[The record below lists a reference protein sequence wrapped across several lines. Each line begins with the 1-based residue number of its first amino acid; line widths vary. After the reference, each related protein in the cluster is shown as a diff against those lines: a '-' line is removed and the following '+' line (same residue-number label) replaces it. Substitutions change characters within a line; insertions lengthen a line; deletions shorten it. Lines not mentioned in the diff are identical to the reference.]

1 MIQIDLPTLVKRLNL
16 FSRQALEMAASE
28 CMSQQAAEITV
39 SHVLIQMLAMP
50 RSDLRVIT
58 RQGDIGMEELRQALT
73 VENYT
78 TARSADSYPAFSP
91 MLVEWLKEGW
101 LLASAEMQHS
111 ELRGGVLLLALLH
124 SPLRYIPP
132 AAAQLLTGINRD
144 RLQQDFVQW
153 TQESAESVVPDADC
167 KGAGAL
173 TDVADSL
180 LARYAKNM
188 TEDARNDR
196 LDPVLCRD
204 HEIDLMIDILCRR
217 RKNNPV
223 VVGEAGVGKSALI
236 EGLALRIVAGQV
248 PDKLKNTDIMTL
260 DLGALQAGAS
270 VKGEFEK
277 RFKGLMA
284 EVISSP
290 VPVILFI
297 DEAHTL
303 IGAGNQQGGLD
314 ISNLLKPA
322 LARGELK
329 TIAATTWSEYKKYFE
344 KDAALSRRFQLVKV
358 SEPNAAEATIILR
371 GLSAVYEQSH
381 GVLIDD
387 DALQAAA
394 TLSERYLSGRQL
406 PDKAIDVLDT
416 ACARVAINLSSP
428 PKQISAL
435 TTLSHQQEAEIRQLE
450 RELRIGL
457 RTNTSRMTEVL
468 VQYDETLTALDELEA
483 AWHQQQTLVQEI
495 IALRQ
500 QLLGMAED
508 DAASL
513 PHVDAVED
521 TPPESEQDN
530 TGAKLADEAGSEQPE
545 ETAET
550 VSPVQRLAQL
560 TAELD
565 ALHNDRLLVSP
576 HVDKKQIAAVIAE
589 WTGVPLNRLS
599 QNEMSV
605 ITDLPVWLGDTIKG
619 QDLAIASLHKHL
631 LTARADLR
639 RPGRPLGAFLL
650 AGPSGVGKTE
660 TVLQLAELLYGGR
673 QYLTTIN
680 MSEFQEK
687 HTVSRLI
694 GSPPGYVGYGEGGVL
709 TEAIRQ
715 KPYSVVLLDEVEK
728 AHPDVLNLFYQAF
741 DKGEM
746 ADGEGRLIDCKNI
759 VFFLTS
765 NLGYQVIVEH
775 ADDPETMQEVLYP
788 VLADFFKPALLA
800 RMEVV
805 PYQSLKTRALG
816 VLPADLNLRDQVGPT
831 FDQVFTSA
839 DDNKLV
845 VPQFL
850 TRYGLQSYFVKQR
863 DELVELT
870 AMDSW
875 VLNLTRSVKYSDADR
890 AEIQRQ
896 LTEQY
901 ISDYTATWRAGMDNL
916 NIRNFESIGQLTG
929 ALEQV
934 ISGDLPLQR
943 ALTVLRD
950 NTQPGVFSEK
960 LSAKEREEALAE
972 PDYQL
977 LTRLG
982 HEFAPENSTLA
993 VQKDKE
999 STMQAVYQQLTEL
1012 HRYLLA
1018 IQNAPVPGKSALK
1031 AVQLRLDQNSSDP
1044 IFATRQMAKTLPAPL
1059 NRWVGRLADQAW
1071 HVVMVEAVHYMEVD
1085 WRDSVVK
1092 PFNEQLA
1099 NNYPFNPRSAQDASL
1114 DAFERFFKPDGIL
1127 DTFYQQNL
1135 KLFIDNDLSL
1145 EDGDNSVIIREDI
1158 IAQLKTAQKIRDIFF
1173 SKQNGL
1179 GTSFAVETVSLSG
1192 NKRRSVLNLD
1202 GQLVDYSQGRNYTAH
1217 LVWPNNMREGN
1228 ESKLT
1233 LVGANGGAPRSISFS
1248 GPWAQFRLFGAGQLT
1263 GVQDGNFTVRFSV
1276 DGGAM
1281 TYRVHIRC
1289 SSNCYRLTTPLRAQ
1303 QRCGWP
1309 HLNSKTMSAGCNNF
1323 LIPPRYSRW
1332 KPGCR

>member
-1 MIQIDLPTLVKRLNL
+1 MIQIDLPALVKRLNL

-39 SHVLIQMLAMP
+39 SHVLMQMLAMP

-58 RQGDIGMEELRQALT
+58 RQSDIGMEELRQALT
-73 VENYT
+73 VENYP

-91 MLVEWLKEGW
+91 MLVEWLKESW

-132 AAAQLLTGINRD
+132 AAARLLTGINRD
-144 RLQQDFVQW
+144 RLQQDFAQW
-153 TQESAESVVPDADC
+153 TRESAESVVPDAEG
-167 KGAGAL
+167 KGAGTL
-173 TDVADSL
+173 TDAADSL

-188 TEDARNDR
+188 TADARNGR

-236 EGLALRIVAGQV
+236 EGLALRIVADQV

-428 PKQISAL
+428 PKRISAL
-435 TTLSHQQEAEIRQLE
+435 TTLSHQQEAEIRQLK

-457 RTNTSRMTEVL
+457 RTDTSRMTGVL
-468 VQYDETLTALDELEA
+468 EQYDETLTALDELEA
-483 AWHQQQTLVQEI
+483 AWYQQQALVREI

-500 QLLGMAED
+500 QLLGVAED

-513 PHVDAVED
+513 SDADAVED
-521 TPPESEQDN
+521 TPSESEQDN
-530 TGAKLADEAGSEQPE
+530 IGVAPADEAGSAQPE

-560 TAELD
+560 TAQLD
-565 ALHNDRLLVSP
+565 ALHNDQLLVSP

-775 ADDPETMQEVLYP
+775 ADDPETMQEALYP

-805 PYQSLKTRALG
+805 PYLPLSKETLVTIIAGKLARLDNVLRSRFGAEVIIEPEVTDEIISRVTRAENGARMLESVIDG
-816 VLPADLNLRDQVGPT
+816 DMLPPLSL
-831 FDQVFTSA
+831 
-839 DDNKLV
+839 L
-845 VPQFL
+845 L
-850 TRYGLQSYFVKQR
+850 LQKMAAN
-863 DELVELT
+863 T
-870 AMDSW
+870 AIA
-875 VLNLTRSVKYSDADR
+875 R
-890 AEIQRQ
+890 
-896 LTEQY
+896 
-901 ISDYTATWRAGMDNL
+901 
-916 NIRNFESIGQLTG
+916 IR
-929 ALEQV
+929 
-934 ISGDLPLQR
+934 
-943 ALTVLRD
+943 
-950 NTQPGVFSEK
+950 
-960 LSAKEREEALAE
+960 LSATDGAFTADVEDVRDDESVTE
-972 PDYQL
+972 DD
-977 LTRLG
+977 
-982 HEFAPENSTLA
+982 A
-993 VQKDKE
+993 V
-999 STMQAVYQQLTEL
+999 L
-1012 HRYLLA
+1012 
-1018 IQNAPVPGKSALK
+1018 
-1031 AVQLRLDQNSSDP
+1031 
-1044 IFATRQMAKTLPAPL
+1044 
-1059 NRWVGRLADQAW
+1059 
-1071 HVVMVEAVHYMEVD
+1071 
-1085 WRDSVVK
+1085 
-1092 PFNEQLA
+1092 
-1099 NNYPFNPRSAQDASL
+1099 
-1114 DAFERFFKPDGIL
+1114 
-1127 DTFYQQNL
+1127 
-1135 KLFIDNDLSL
+1135 
-1145 EDGDNSVIIREDI
+1145 
-1158 IAQLKTAQKIRDIFF
+1158 
-1173 SKQNGL
+1173 
-1179 GTSFAVETVSLSG
+1179 
-1192 NKRRSVLNLD
+1192 
-1202 GQLVDYSQGRNYTAH
+1202 
-1217 LVWPNNMREGN
+1217 
-1228 ESKLT
+1228 
-1233 LVGANGGAPRSISFS
+1233 
-1248 GPWAQFRLFGAGQLT
+1248 
-1263 GVQDGNFTVRFSV
+1263 
-1276 DGGAM
+1276 
-1281 TYRVHIRC
+1281 
-1289 SSNCYRLTTPLRAQ
+1289 
-1303 QRCGWP
+1303 
-1309 HLNSKTMSAGCNNF
+1309 
-1323 LIPPRYSRW
+1323 
-1332 KPGCR
+1332 

>member
-132 AAAQLLTGINRD
+132 AAARLLTGINRD

-153 TQESAESVVPDADC
+153 TQESAESVVPDADG
-167 KGAGAL
+167 KGAGTM
-173 TDVADSL
+173 TDASDTL

-188 TEDARNDR
+188 TADARNGR

-457 RTNTSRMTEVL
+457 RTDTSRMTEVL

-483 AWHQQQTLVQEI
+483 AWHQQQTLVREI

-500 QLLGMAED
+500 QLLGVAED
-508 DAASL
+508 DAAPL
-513 PHVDAVED
+513 PDADTVED
-521 TPPESEQDN
+521 TQPESESEQDN
-530 TGAKLADEAGSEQPE
+530 TGAVGELAKLAQCWQSHNAPELAQATDDLFALYQRAFNRAAPAPVPTPAASGSSPQTTATSESGVTQPSAPAPQIVIDSHDDKAWRDTLLKVAAILCERQPDSPQGYRLRRHALWQNITSTPQAESDGRTPLAAVSADMVADYHAQLGSADMALWQQVEKSVLLAPYWLDGHCLSAQTALRLGYKQVADAIRDEVIRFLERLPQLTGLLFNDHTPFISEQTKQWLAASPDAKVAPVAQIGEESKAARACFAEQGLEAALRYLDMLPE
-545 ETAET
+545 GDPRDQFHRQYLA
-550 VSPVQRLAQL
+550 AQL
-560 TAELD
+560 TEEAG
-565 ALHNDRLLVSP
+565 LV
-576 HVDKKQIAAVIAE
+576 
-589 WTGVPLNRLS
+589 
-599 QNEMSV
+599 
-605 ITDLPVWLGDTIKG
+605 
-619 QDLAIASLHKHL
+619 
-631 LTARADLR
+631 
-639 RPGRPLGAFLL
+639 
-650 AGPSGVGKTE
+650 
-660 TVLQLAELLYGGR
+660 QLAQQ
-673 QYLTTIN
+673 QYR
-680 MSEFQEK
+680 M
-687 HTVSRLI
+687 
-694 GSPPGYVGYGEGGVL
+694 
-709 TEAIRQ
+709 
-715 KPYSVVLLDEVEK
+715 
-728 AHPDVLNLFYQAF
+728 LF
-741 DKGEM
+741 
-746 ADGEGRLIDCKNI
+746 
-759 VFFLTS
+759 
-765 NLGYQVIVEH
+765 
-775 ADDPETMQEVLYP
+775 
-788 VLADFFKPALLA
+788 
-800 RMEVV
+800 RM
-805 PYQSLKTRALG
+805 
-816 VLPADLNLRDQVGPT
+816 
-831 FDQVFTSA
+831 
-839 DDNKLV
+839 
-845 VPQFL
+845 
-850 TRYGLQSYFVKQR
+850 GLQMMV
-863 DELVELT
+863 
-870 AMDSW
+870 
-875 VLNLTRSVKYSDADR
+875 ADW
-890 AEIQRQ
+890 EPS
-896 LTEQY
+896 L
-901 ISDYTATWRAGMDNL
+901 
-916 NIRNFESIGQLTG
+916 
-929 ALEQV
+929 LEQ
-934 ISGDLPLQR
+934 LEQKF
-943 ALTVLRD
+943 T
-950 NTQPGVFSEK
+950 
-960 LSAKEREEALAE
+960 AE
-972 PDYQL
+972 Q
-977 LTRLG
+977 
-982 HEFAPENSTLA
+982 
-993 VQKDKE
+993 
-999 STMQAVYQQLTEL
+999 
-1012 HRYLLA
+1012 
-1018 IQNAPVPGKSALK
+1018 
-1031 AVQLRLDQNSSDP
+1031 
-1044 IFATRQMAKTLPAPL
+1044 
-1059 NRWVGRLADQAW
+1059 
-1071 HVVMVEAVHYMEVD
+1071 
-1085 WRDSVVK
+1085 
-1092 PFNEQLA
+1092 
-1099 NNYPFNPRSAQDASL
+1099 
-1114 DAFERFFKPDGIL
+1114 
-1127 DTFYQQNL
+1127 
-1135 KLFIDNDLSL
+1135 
-1145 EDGDNSVIIREDI
+1145 
-1158 IAQLKTAQKIRDIFF
+1158 
-1173 SKQNGL
+1173 
-1179 GTSFAVETVSLSG
+1179 
-1192 NKRRSVLNLD
+1192 
-1202 GQLVDYSQGRNYTAH
+1202 
-1217 LVWPNNMREGN
+1217 
-1228 ESKLT
+1228 
-1233 LVGANGGAPRSISFS
+1233 
-1248 GPWAQFRLFGAGQLT
+1248 
-1263 GVQDGNFTVRFSV
+1263 
-1276 DGGAM
+1276 
-1281 TYRVHIRC
+1281 
-1289 SSNCYRLTTPLRAQ
+1289 
-1303 QRCGWP
+1303 
-1309 HLNSKTMSAGCNNF
+1309 
-1323 LIPPRYSRW
+1323 
-1332 KPGCR
+1332 

>member
-1 MIQIDLPTLVKRLNL
+1 MIQIDLATLVKRLNP
-16 FSRQALEMAASE
+16 FAKQALEMAASE
-28 CMSQQAAEITV
+28 CMSQQASEITV
-39 SHVLIQMLAMP
+39 AHVLLQMLAIP
-50 RSDLRVIT
+50 RNDVRVIAERT
-58 RQGDIGMEELRQALT
+58 GISAEDLRQALT
-73 VENYT
+73 VESYPGG
-78 TARSADSYPAFSP
+78 RSAEGYPSFSP
-91 MLVEWLKEGW
+91 MLIEWLKESW
-101 LLASAEMQHS
+101 LLASAQMQHS
-111 ELRGGVLLLALLH
+111 ELRSGVLLLTLLH

-132 AAAQLLTGINRD
+132 AAARLLTAINRD
-144 RLQQDFVQW
+144 QLQQDFAAW
-153 TQESAESVVPDADC
+153 TKESAESVNQVGGQAP
-167 KGAGAL
+167 GTPETG
-173 TDVADSL
+173 DSG

-188 TEDARNDR
+188 TEDARNGK

-236 EGLALRIVAGQV
+236 EGLALRIVSGQV

-303 IGAGNQQGGLD
+303 IGAGNQAGGLD
-314 ISNLLKPA
+314 VSGLLKPA

-457 RTNTSRMTEVL
+457 RTDTSRMTEVL
-468 VQYDETLTALDELEA
+468 EQYDETLSALDELEV
-483 AWHQQQTLVQEI
+483 AWQQQQQTLVQEI

-500 QLLGMAED
+500 QLLGAAED
-508 DAASL
+508 T
-513 PHVDAVED
+513 DAVV
-521 TPPESEQDN
+521 
-530 TGAKLADEAGSEQPE
+530 E
-545 ETAET
+545 EVTET

-605 ITDLPVWLGDTIKG
+605 ITDLTKWLGDTIKG

-805 PYQSLKTRALG
+805 PYLPLSKETLATIIAGKLARLDNVLRSRFGAEVVIEPEVTDEIMSRVTRAENGARMLESVIDG
-816 VLPADLNLRDQVGPT
+816 DMLPPLSLLLLQKMAANTAIARIRLSAADGA
-831 FDQVFTSA
+831 FTA
-839 DDNKLV
+839 DVEDALPDDAV
-845 VPQFL
+845 TPQ
-850 TRYGLQSYFVKQR
+850 TE
-863 DELVELT
+863 DE
-870 AMDSW
+870 
-875 VLNLTRSVKYSDADR
+875 
-890 AEIQRQ
+890 
-896 LTEQY
+896 
-901 ISDYTATWRAGMDNL
+901 
-916 NIRNFESIGQLTG
+916 
-929 ALEQV
+929 
-934 ISGDLPLQR
+934 
-943 ALTVLRD
+943 TVL
-950 NTQPGVFSEK
+950 
-960 LSAKEREEALAE
+960 
-972 PDYQL
+972 
-977 LTRLG
+977 
-982 HEFAPENSTLA
+982 
-993 VQKDKE
+993 
-999 STMQAVYQQLTEL
+999 
-1012 HRYLLA
+1012 
-1018 IQNAPVPGKSALK
+1018 
-1031 AVQLRLDQNSSDP
+1031 
-1044 IFATRQMAKTLPAPL
+1044 
-1059 NRWVGRLADQAW
+1059 
-1071 HVVMVEAVHYMEVD
+1071 
-1085 WRDSVVK
+1085 
-1092 PFNEQLA
+1092 
-1099 NNYPFNPRSAQDASL
+1099 
-1114 DAFERFFKPDGIL
+1114 
-1127 DTFYQQNL
+1127 
-1135 KLFIDNDLSL
+1135 
-1145 EDGDNSVIIREDI
+1145 
-1158 IAQLKTAQKIRDIFF
+1158 
-1173 SKQNGL
+1173 
-1179 GTSFAVETVSLSG
+1179 
-1192 NKRRSVLNLD
+1192 
-1202 GQLVDYSQGRNYTAH
+1202 
-1217 LVWPNNMREGN
+1217 
-1228 ESKLT
+1228 
-1233 LVGANGGAPRSISFS
+1233 
-1248 GPWAQFRLFGAGQLT
+1248 
-1263 GVQDGNFTVRFSV
+1263 
-1276 DGGAM
+1276 
-1281 TYRVHIRC
+1281 
-1289 SSNCYRLTTPLRAQ
+1289 
-1303 QRCGWP
+1303 
-1309 HLNSKTMSAGCNNF
+1309 
-1323 LIPPRYSRW
+1323 
-1332 KPGCR
+1332 

>member
-1 MIQIDLPTLVKRLNL
+1 MIQIDISTLVKRLNP
-16 FSRQALEMAASE
+16 FSRQALEMAATA
-28 CMSQQAAEITV
+28 CMSQQATEITV
-39 SHVLIQMLAMP
+39 SHVLTQMLAIP
-50 RSDLRVIT
+50 RCDLRVI
-58 RQGDIGMEELRQALT
+58 MERAEISVDELGQALK
-73 VENYT
+73 VEHYAT
-78 TARSADSYPAFSP
+78 MRHTDSYPVFSP
-91 MLVEWLKEGW
+91 LLVEWLRDGW
-101 LLASAEMQHS
+101 LLASAEMQSS
-111 ELRGGVLLLALLH
+111 ELRGGILLLALLH
-124 SPLRYIPP
+124 SASRYVPP
-132 AAAQLLTGINRD
+132 AAARLLTGINRD
-144 RLQQDFVQW
+144 RLRQDFADW
-153 TQESAESVVPDADC
+153 TRESAESVMLNAD
-167 KGAGAL
+167 KSAPTA
-173 TDVADSL
+173 VRSEESL

-188 TEDARNDR
+188 TEDARQGR

-204 HEIDLMIDILCRR
+204 SEIDLMIDILCRR

-284 EVISSP
+284 EVIQSP

-358 SEPNAAEATIILR
+358 REPGAAEATIILR
-371 GLSAVYEQSH
+371 GLAAVYEQAH

-435 TTLSHQQEAEIRQLE
+435 TTLCQQCEAEIRQLE
-450 RELRIGL
+450 REIRIGL
-457 RTNTSRMTEVL
+457 RPDGGRRDEVHA
-468 VQYDETLTALDELEA
+468 QYETAQAELQALDA
-483 AWHQQQTLVQEI
+483 AWLQQQTLVQEI

-500 QLLGMAED
+500 TLLTEAE
-508 DAASL
+508 A
-513 PHVDAVED
+513 
-521 TPPESEQDN
+521 QDN
-530 TGAKLADEAGSEQPE
+530 TVPE
-545 ETAET
+545 ETTSAAE
-550 VSPVQRLAQL
+550 RLASL
-560 TAELD
+560 SAELD
-565 ALHNDRLLVSP
+565 TLHHTQLLVSP

-605 ITDLPVWLGDTIKG
+605 ITDLPQWLGETIKG
-619 QDLAIASLHKHL
+619 QDLAIQHLHKHL

-775 ADDPETMQEVLYP
+775 ADNPDVMQEALYP

-805 PYQSLKTRALG
+805 PYLPLSRETLTTIIAGKLARLDGVLRTRFGAEVEITPGVTDEIMQRVTRAENGARMLESVIDG
-816 VLPADLNLRDQVGPT
+816 DMLPPLSLLLLQKMAANTAVARITLDVQDS
-831 FDQVFTSA
+831 VFTA
-839 DDNKLV
+839 D
-845 VPQFL
+845 
-850 TRYGLQSYFVKQR
+850 
-863 DELVELT
+863 VE
-870 AMDSW
+870 
-875 VLNLTRSVKYSDADR
+875 DAV
-890 AEIQRQ
+890 
-896 LTEQY
+896 TEV
-901 ISDYTATWRAGMDNL
+901 
-916 NIRNFESIGQLTG
+916 EC
-929 ALEQV
+929 
-934 ISGDLPLQR
+934 
-943 ALTVLRD
+943 TV
-950 NTQPGVFSEK
+950 
-960 LSAKEREEALAE
+960 
-972 PDYQL
+972 
-977 LTRLG
+977 
-982 HEFAPENSTLA
+982 
-993 VQKDKE
+993 
-999 STMQAVYQQLTEL
+999 
-1012 HRYLLA
+1012 
-1018 IQNAPVPGKSALK
+1018 
-1031 AVQLRLDQNSSDP
+1031 
-1044 IFATRQMAKTLPAPL
+1044 
-1059 NRWVGRLADQAW
+1059 
-1071 HVVMVEAVHYMEVD
+1071 
-1085 WRDSVVK
+1085 
-1092 PFNEQLA
+1092 
-1099 NNYPFNPRSAQDASL
+1099 
-1114 DAFERFFKPDGIL
+1114 
-1127 DTFYQQNL
+1127 
-1135 KLFIDNDLSL
+1135 
-1145 EDGDNSVIIREDI
+1145 
-1158 IAQLKTAQKIRDIFF
+1158 
-1173 SKQNGL
+1173 
-1179 GTSFAVETVSLSG
+1179 
-1192 NKRRSVLNLD
+1192 
-1202 GQLVDYSQGRNYTAH
+1202 
-1217 LVWPNNMREGN
+1217 
-1228 ESKLT
+1228 
-1233 LVGANGGAPRSISFS
+1233 
-1248 GPWAQFRLFGAGQLT
+1248 
-1263 GVQDGNFTVRFSV
+1263 
-1276 DGGAM
+1276 
-1281 TYRVHIRC
+1281 
-1289 SSNCYRLTTPLRAQ
+1289 
-1303 QRCGWP
+1303 
-1309 HLNSKTMSAGCNNF
+1309 
-1323 LIPPRYSRW
+1323 
-1332 KPGCR
+1332 

>member
-1 MIQIDLPTLVKRLNL
+1 MIQIDLAALVKRLNP
-16 FSRQALEMAASE
+16 FTKQALEMAASE
-28 CMSQQAAEITV
+28 CMSQQSAEITV
-39 SHVLIQMLAMP
+39 SHVLIQMLAIP

-58 RQGDIGMEELRQALT
+58 EQVDITVDTLRQSLT
-73 VENYT
+73 EERYATV
-78 TARSADSYPAFSP
+78 RMADGYPAFSP

-101 LLASAEMQHS
+101 LLASAEMQHN

-124 SPLRYIPP
+124 SPLRYVPP
-132 AAAQLLTGINRD
+132 AVARLLTGINRD
-144 RLQQDFVQW
+144 RLQQDFAQW
-153 TQESAESVVPDADC
+153 TRESAETAMQNAD
-167 KGAGAL
+167 GQTMNTMVDTG
-173 TDVADSL
+173 DSL

-188 TEDARNDR
+188 TADARNGR

-394 TLSERYLSGRQL
+394 ILSERYLSGRQL

-457 RTNTSRMTEVL
+457 RTDTSRMTEVL
-468 VQYDETLTALDELEA
+468 VQYDETLAALDELEA
-483 AWHQQQTLVQEI
+483 AWHQQQTLVREI

-500 QLLGMAED
+500 QLLG
-508 DAASL
+508 
-513 PHVDAVED
+513 VDAMED
-521 TPPESEQDN
+521 TPSESEQDN
-530 TGAKLADEAGSEQPE
+530 TDAESTDNAGSTQPE

-550 VSPVQRLAQL
+550 VSPVQRLTQL

-565 ALHNDRLLVSP
+565 TLHNDRLLVSP

-605 ITDLPVWLGDTIKG
+605 ITDLPKWLGDTIKG

-709 TEAIRQ
+709 TEAMRQ

-775 ADDPETMQEVLYP
+775 ADDPETMQEALYP

-805 PYQSLKTRALG
+805 PFLPLSKETLATIIAGKLARLDNVLRSRFGAEVIIEPEVTDEIMSRVTRAENGARMLESVIDG
-816 VLPADLNLRDQVGPT
+816 DMLPPLSLLLLQKMAANTAIARIRLSAADGA
-831 FDQVFTSA
+831 FTA
-839 DDNKLV
+839 DVEDAQN
-845 VPQFL
+845 
-850 TRYGLQSYFVKQR
+850 
-863 DELVELT
+863 DE
-870 AMDSW
+870 
-875 VLNLTRSVKYSDADR
+875 SV
-890 AEIQRQ
+890 
-896 LTEQY
+896 TE
-901 ISDYTATWRAGMDNL
+901 D
-916 NIRNFESIGQLTG
+916 E
-929 ALEQV
+929 
-934 ISGDLPLQR
+934 
-943 ALTVLRD
+943 TVL
-950 NTQPGVFSEK
+950 
-960 LSAKEREEALAE
+960 
-972 PDYQL
+972 
-977 LTRLG
+977 
-982 HEFAPENSTLA
+982 
-993 VQKDKE
+993 
-999 STMQAVYQQLTEL
+999 
-1012 HRYLLA
+1012 
-1018 IQNAPVPGKSALK
+1018 
-1031 AVQLRLDQNSSDP
+1031 
-1044 IFATRQMAKTLPAPL
+1044 
-1059 NRWVGRLADQAW
+1059 
-1071 HVVMVEAVHYMEVD
+1071 
-1085 WRDSVVK
+1085 
-1092 PFNEQLA
+1092 
-1099 NNYPFNPRSAQDASL
+1099 
-1114 DAFERFFKPDGIL
+1114 
-1127 DTFYQQNL
+1127 
-1135 KLFIDNDLSL
+1135 
-1145 EDGDNSVIIREDI
+1145 
-1158 IAQLKTAQKIRDIFF
+1158 
-1173 SKQNGL
+1173 
-1179 GTSFAVETVSLSG
+1179 
-1192 NKRRSVLNLD
+1192 
-1202 GQLVDYSQGRNYTAH
+1202 
-1217 LVWPNNMREGN
+1217 
-1228 ESKLT
+1228 
-1233 LVGANGGAPRSISFS
+1233 
-1248 GPWAQFRLFGAGQLT
+1248 
-1263 GVQDGNFTVRFSV
+1263 
-1276 DGGAM
+1276 
-1281 TYRVHIRC
+1281 
-1289 SSNCYRLTTPLRAQ
+1289 
-1303 QRCGWP
+1303 
-1309 HLNSKTMSAGCNNF
+1309 
-1323 LIPPRYSRW
+1323 
-1332 KPGCR
+1332 

>member
-16 FSRQALEMAASE
+16 FSRQSLEMAASE

-132 AAAQLLTGINRD
+132 AAARLLTGINRD

-153 TQESAESVVPDADC
+153 TQESAESVVPDADG
-167 KGAGAL
+167 KGAGTL
-173 TDVADSL
+173 TDAADTL

-188 TEDARNDR
+188 TEDARNGR

-236 EGLALRIVAGQV
+236 EGLALRIVADQV
-248 PDKLKNTDIMTL
+248 PGKLKNTDIMTL

-394 TLSERYLSGRQL
+394 TLSERYLSGHQL

-428 PKQISAL
+428 PKRISAL
-435 TTLSHQQEAEIRQLE
+435 TTLSHQQEAEIRQLK

-457 RTNTSRMTEVL
+457 RTDTSRMTGVL
-468 VQYDETLTALDELEA
+468 EQYDETLTALDELEA
-483 AWHQQQTLVQEI
+483 AWHQQQALVREI

-500 QLLGMAED
+500 QLLGVAED
-508 DAASL
+508 DTASL
-513 PHVDAVED
+513 SDADTVED
-521 TPPESEQDN
+521 MPPESERNN
-530 TGAKLADEAGSEQPE
+530 TSAAPTDDDGSAQPE
-545 ETAET
+545 DTAKT
-550 VSPVQRLAQL
+550 APPVQRLAQL

-565 ALHNDRLLVSP
+565 ALHNAQLLVSP

-775 ADDPETMQEVLYP
+775 ADDPEAMQEALYP

-805 PYQSLKTRALG
+805 PY
-816 VLPADLNLRDQVGPT
+816 
-831 FDQVFTSA
+831 
-839 DDNKLV
+839 
-845 VPQFL
+845 
-850 TRYGLQSYFVKQR
+850 
-863 DELVELT
+863 
-870 AMDSW
+870 
-875 VLNLTRSVKYSDADR
+875 
-890 AEIQRQ
+890 
-896 LTEQY
+896 
-901 ISDYTATWRAGMDNL
+901 
-916 NIRNFESIGQLTG
+916 
-929 ALEQV
+929 
-934 ISGDLPLQR
+934 LPL
-943 ALTVLRD
+943 
-950 NTQPGVFSEK
+950 S
-960 LSAKEREEALAE
+960 KETLATIIAGK
-972 PDYQL
+972 
-977 LTRLG
+977 LTRLDNVLRSRFG
-982 HEFAPENSTLA
+982 AEVIIEPEVTDEIMSRVTRAENGARMLESVIDGDMLPPLSLLLL
-993 VQKDKE
+993 QKMAANTAIARIRLSAADSAFTADVEDAQDDE
-999 STMQAVYQQLTEL
+999 SITE
-1012 HRYLLA
+1012 
-1018 IQNAPVPGKSALK
+1018 
-1031 AVQLRLDQNSSDP
+1031 D
-1044 IFATRQMAKTLPAPL
+1044 
-1059 NRWVGRLADQAW
+1059 
-1071 HVVMVEAVHYMEVD
+1071 EAV
-1085 WRDSVVK
+1085 
-1092 PFNEQLA
+1092 L
-1099 NNYPFNPRSAQDASL
+1099 
-1114 DAFERFFKPDGIL
+1114 
-1127 DTFYQQNL
+1127 
-1135 KLFIDNDLSL
+1135 
-1145 EDGDNSVIIREDI
+1145 
-1158 IAQLKTAQKIRDIFF
+1158 
-1173 SKQNGL
+1173 
-1179 GTSFAVETVSLSG
+1179 
-1192 NKRRSVLNLD
+1192 
-1202 GQLVDYSQGRNYTAH
+1202 
-1217 LVWPNNMREGN
+1217 
-1228 ESKLT
+1228 
-1233 LVGANGGAPRSISFS
+1233 
-1248 GPWAQFRLFGAGQLT
+1248 
-1263 GVQDGNFTVRFSV
+1263 
-1276 DGGAM
+1276 
-1281 TYRVHIRC
+1281 
-1289 SSNCYRLTTPLRAQ
+1289 
-1303 QRCGWP
+1303 
-1309 HLNSKTMSAGCNNF
+1309 
-1323 LIPPRYSRW
+1323 
-1332 KPGCR
+1332 

>member
-1 MIQIDLPTLVKRLNL
+1 MIQIDLTTLVKRLNP
-16 FSRQALEMAASE
+16 FSKQALEMAASE
-28 CMSQQAAEITV
+28 CMSQQAAEINV
-39 SHVLIQMLAMP
+39 AHVLIQMLTIP
-50 RSDLRVIT
+50 RSDLRVIAEHADIS
-58 RQGDIGMEELRQALT
+58 GDELRQTLT

-78 TARSADSYPAFSP
+78 TSRSADSYPAFSP
-91 MLVEWLKEGW
+91 MLVEWLKESW
-101 LLASAEMQHS
+101 LLASAEMQQT

-124 SPLRYIPP
+124 TPLRYVPP
-132 AAAQLLTGINRD
+132 AAARLLTNINRD
-144 RLQQDFVQW
+144 QLQQDFAGW
-153 TQESAESVVPDADC
+153 TKASAESVV
-167 KGAGAL
+167 L
-173 TDVADSL
+173 TDGQSGQHATVAGEETL

-188 TEDARNDR
+188 TEDARNGK

-204 HEIDLMIDILCRR
+204 NEIDLMIDILCRR

-248 PDKLKNTDIMTL
+248 PDKLRDTNIMTL

-284 EVISSP
+284 EVIQSP
-290 VPVILFI
+290 KQVILFI

-387 DALQAAA
+387 EALQAAA

-435 TTLSHQQEAEIRQLE
+435 TTLSHQCEAEMRQLE
-450 RELRIGL
+450 REIRIGL
-457 RTNTSRMTEVL
+457 RTDTSRLTDVI
-468 VQYDETLTALDELEA
+468 VQYDETLTALDELNA
-483 AWHQQQTLVQEI
+483 AWQQQQALVQEI
-495 IALRQ
+495 IALRKGLLEEPKIPPAEENTSDAENSGDITPQ
-500 QLLGMAED
+500 DETETSGQEGETEPQLSPAE
-508 DAASL
+508 
-513 PHVDAVED
+513 
-521 TPPESEQDN
+521 
-530 TGAKLADEAGSEQPE
+530 
-545 ETAET
+545 
-550 VSPVQRLAQL
+550 RLSQL

-565 ALHNDRLLVSP
+565 ALHDTQLLVSP

-605 ITDLPVWLGDTIKG
+605 ITDLPQWLGDTIKG
-619 QDLAIASLHKHL
+619 QNLAIKHLHKHL

-765 NLGYQVIVEH
+765 NLGYQVIVEY
-775 ADDPETMQEVLYP
+775 ADNPEAMKEALYP
-788 VLADFFKPALLA
+788 VLSDFFKPALLA

-805 PYQSLKTRALG
+805 PYLPLSRDTLATIISGKLARLDNVLRSRFNAEVVIAPAVTDEIMQRVTRAENGARMLESVIDGEMLPPLSLLLLQKMAANAVITRISLG
-816 VLPADLNLRDQVGPT
+816 VTNGAFTADIEEEMAV
-831 FDQVFTSA
+831 S
-839 DDNKLV
+839 DDT
-845 VPQFL
+845 P
-850 TRYGLQSYFVKQR
+850 
-863 DELVELT
+863 
-870 AMDSW
+870 
-875 VLNLTRSVKYSDADR
+875 
-890 AEIQRQ
+890 
-896 LTEQY
+896 
-901 ISDYTATWRAGMDNL
+901 
-916 NIRNFESIGQLTG
+916 
-929 ALEQV
+929 
-934 ISGDLPLQR
+934 
-943 ALTVLRD
+943 
-950 NTQPGVFSEK
+950 
-960 LSAKEREEALAE
+960 E
-972 PDYQL
+972 P
-977 LTRLG
+977 
-982 HEFAPENSTLA
+982 
-993 VQKDKE
+993 
-999 STMQAVYQQLTEL
+999 
-1012 HRYLLA
+1012 
-1018 IQNAPVPGKSALK
+1018 
-1031 AVQLRLDQNSSDP
+1031 
-1044 IFATRQMAKTLPAPL
+1044 
-1059 NRWVGRLADQAW
+1059 
-1071 HVVMVEAVHYMEVD
+1071 
-1085 WRDSVVK
+1085 
-1092 PFNEQLA
+1092 
-1099 NNYPFNPRSAQDASL
+1099 
-1114 DAFERFFKPDGIL
+1114 
-1127 DTFYQQNL
+1127 
-1135 KLFIDNDLSL
+1135 
-1145 EDGDNSVIIREDI
+1145 
-1158 IAQLKTAQKIRDIFF
+1158 
-1173 SKQNGL
+1173 
-1179 GTSFAVETVSLSG
+1179 ETVE
-1192 NKRRSVLNLD
+1192 D
-1202 GQLVDYSQGRNYTAH
+1202 TA
-1217 LVWPNNMREGN
+1217 L
-1228 ESKLT
+1228 
-1233 LVGANGGAPRSISFS
+1233 
-1248 GPWAQFRLFGAGQLT
+1248 
-1263 GVQDGNFTVRFSV
+1263 
-1276 DGGAM
+1276 
-1281 TYRVHIRC
+1281 
-1289 SSNCYRLTTPLRAQ
+1289 
-1303 QRCGWP
+1303 
-1309 HLNSKTMSAGCNNF
+1309 
-1323 LIPPRYSRW
+1323 
-1332 KPGCR
+1332 

>member
-1 MIQIDLPTLVKRLNL
+1 MIQINLTSLVKHLNP
-16 FSRQALEMAASE
+16 FSRQALEAAAAE
-28 CMSQQAAEITV
+28 CMSQQATEITV
-39 SHVLIQMLAMP
+39 AHVLLQMLAAV
-50 RSDLRVIT
+50 RSDVRVIAERAEIDT
-58 RQGDIGMEELRQALT
+58 NALRRALT
-73 VENYT
+73 VENYV
-78 TARSADSYPAFSP
+78 TARATDSYPAFSP

-111 ELRGGVLLLALLH
+111 ELRGGTLLLALLH
-124 SPLRYIPP
+124 SPLRYVPS
-132 AAAQLLTGINRD
+132 AAARLLTGINRD
-144 RLQQDFVQW
+144 RLQQDFGEW
-153 TQESAESVVPDADC
+153 TRESAESVVPDASGQTVGTTADT
-167 KGAGAL
+167 G
-173 TDVADSL
+173 DSL
-180 LARYAKNM
+180 LGRYAKNM
-188 TEDARNDR
+188 TADACNGK

-248 PDKLKNTDIMTL
+248 PDKLRDTDIMTL

-284 EVISSP
+284 EVSQSP
-290 VPVILFI
+290 KPIILFI

-314 ISNLLKPA
+314 ISGLLKPA

-329 TIAATTWSEYKKYFE
+329 TIAATTWREYKKYFE

-358 SEPNAAEATIILR
+358 SEPTAAEATIILR

-435 TTLSHQQEAEIRQLE
+435 TTLCQQCEAEMRQLE
-450 RELRIGL
+450 REIRIGL
-457 RTNTSRMTEVL
+457 RSDASRLTEVTA
-468 VQYDETLTALDELEA
+468 QYDYTLSELDELDT
-483 AWHQQQTLVQEI
+483 AWHQQQALVQEI
-495 IALRQ
+495 IALRKE
-500 QLLGMAED
+500 LLDETEASSSED
-508 DAASL
+508 ITLPNSDDNAASTDE
-513 PHVDAVED
+513 PVAEPTDA
-521 TPPESEQDN
+521 TPGIPP
-530 TGAKLADEAGSEQPE
+530 AI
-545 ETAET
+545 
-550 VSPVQRLAQL
+550 RLAQL
-560 TAELD
+560 TAELEI
-565 ALHNDRLLVSP
+565 LHHTQLLVSP

-605 ITDLPVWLGDTIKG
+605 ITDLPQWLGDTIKG
-619 QDLAIASLHKHL
+619 QDLAIGHLHKHL

-775 ADDPETMQEVLYP
+775 ADNPETMHDALYP

-805 PYQSLKTRALG
+805 PY
-816 VLPADLNLRDQVGPT
+816 
-831 FDQVFTSA
+831 
-839 DDNKLV
+839 
-845 VPQFL
+845 
-850 TRYGLQSYFVKQR
+850 
-863 DELVELT
+863 
-870 AMDSW
+870 
-875 VLNLTRSVKYSDADR
+875 
-890 AEIQRQ
+890 
-896 LTEQY
+896 
-901 ISDYTATWRAGMDNL
+901 
-916 NIRNFESIGQLTG
+916 
-929 ALEQV
+929 
-934 ISGDLPLQR
+934 LPL
-943 ALTVLRD
+943 
-950 NTQPGVFSEK
+950 S
-960 LSAKEREEALAE
+960 RE
-972 PDYQL
+972 
-977 LTRLG
+977 
-982 HEFAPENSTLA
+982 TL
-993 VQKDKE
+993 
-999 STMQAVYQQLTEL
+999 
-1012 HRYLLA
+1012 
-1018 IQNAPVPGKSALK
+1018 
-1031 AVQLRLDQNSSDP
+1031 
-1044 IFATRQMAKTLPAPL
+1044 
-1059 NRWVGRLADQAW
+1059 
-1071 HVVMVEAVHYMEVD
+1071 
-1085 WRDSVVK
+1085 
-1092 PFNEQLA
+1092 
-1099 NNYPFNPRSAQDASL
+1099 
-1114 DAFERFFKPDGIL
+1114 
-1127 DTFYQQNL
+1127 
-1135 KLFIDNDLSL
+1135 
-1145 EDGDNSVIIREDI
+1145 SVIIAGKLARLDNVLRARFSAEVVIEPEVTDEIMQRVTRAENGARMLESVIDGEMLPPLSLLLLQKMAANVAIVRIVLGVTNGAFTADVED
-1158 IAQLKTAQKIRDIFF
+1158 APDDSLVENMQSEPETED
-1173 SKQNGL
+1173 
-1179 GTSFAVETVSLSG
+1179 ETVL
-1192 NKRRSVLNLD
+1192 
-1202 GQLVDYSQGRNYTAH
+1202 
-1217 LVWPNNMREGN
+1217 
-1228 ESKLT
+1228 
-1233 LVGANGGAPRSISFS
+1233 
-1248 GPWAQFRLFGAGQLT
+1248 
-1263 GVQDGNFTVRFSV
+1263 
-1276 DGGAM
+1276 
-1281 TYRVHIRC
+1281 
-1289 SSNCYRLTTPLRAQ
+1289 
-1303 QRCGWP
+1303 
-1309 HLNSKTMSAGCNNF
+1309 
-1323 LIPPRYSRW
+1323 
-1332 KPGCR
+1332 